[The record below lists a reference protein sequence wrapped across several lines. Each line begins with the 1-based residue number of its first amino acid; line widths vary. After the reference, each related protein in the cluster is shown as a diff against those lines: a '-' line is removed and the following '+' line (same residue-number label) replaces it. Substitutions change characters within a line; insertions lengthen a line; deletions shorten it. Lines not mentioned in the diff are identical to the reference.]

1 MQKNIAQIWVHKRRS
16 IGLPNKSTVLETQ
29 LLRFA
34 FISQLNPMLPLVALY
49 PAIKQDAEYA
59 RNKPDHDVVIMAEV
73 RVHNTEKLL
82 KHANVNCVSELD
94 ARPIVYIFFGFFYLP
109 SGELFILSFR
119 VIVCFSFSI
128 HHLQAQ
134 IYKGY
139 ARKTNLRMVDKM
151 STDVQQRMCF

>member
-1 MQKNIAQIWVHKRRS
+1 
-16 IGLPNKSTVLETQ
+16 
-29 LLRFA
+29 
-34 FISQLNPMLPLVALY
+34 
-49 PAIKQDAEYA
+49 
-59 RNKPDHDVVIMAEV
+59 MAEV

-94 ARPIVYIFFGFFYLP
+94 ARPIVYIFFAFFYLP

-134 IYKGY
+134 IYKVY
-139 ARKTNLRMVDKM
+139 ARKTTLRNVDKM